1 MKNLKNIFVLLLIFV
16 VVGCSSV
23 EEREDL
29 VTPPVKEVVDEEVV
43 TEPPVEEVEK
53 PVVEEKKP
61 EEEKVVVPEKP
72 VVPTKPKEN
81 PKKEIV
87 IVGTADLHGRVF
99 PYKYKEFDRDDV
111 GGFARVATFVKQM
124 RKKYPDMLLV
134 DMGDAYFYEP
144 FVKTNSPSVTGILNY
159 LNYDMIVMGNHELYM
174 KNSYLVEE
182 LSKFNGKPIVNNVY
196 KAKDHTEGV
205 ILPSY
210 AIFNVDGVRV
220 AFTGSSIPQKGIR
233 KILLSYEYDIT
244 DPLPETQRS
253 VKELEGKYDL
263 LVGAFHLN
271 KFGQNGDSGVV
282 EVMEGVPE
290 FDFAF
295 NGHEHVDEG
304 DWTAAG
310 KHIIAN
316 NAYGIT
322 ASYAKIKMELID
334 QKWTVMSVEP
344 HIVPLENLEPDP
356 DFMMRYQSLHQE
368 TIDYV
373 DSGFHNWEKI
383 YHKLHQYIIP

>member
-1 MKNLKNIFVLLLIFV
+1 MKNLKNIIVLLLVFL

-29 VTPPVKEVVDEEVV
+29 VTPPVKEVVDEKPVV
-43 TEPPVEEVEK
+43 ETPVEEVEK
-53 PVVEEKKP
+53 PVVEEEKP
-61 EEEKVVVPEKP
+61 EEKVVEPVKP
-72 VVPTKPKEN
+72 VIPPKPKEN

-87 IVGTADLHGRVF
+87 IVGTADLHGRIF

-111 GGFARVATFVKQM
+111 GGFARVATFVKKM
-124 RKKYPDMLLV
+124 RRKYPDMLLI

-144 FVKTNSPSVTGILNY
+144 FVKADSPSVVGILND
-159 LNYDMIVMGNHELYM
+159 LKYDMMVMGNHELYM
-174 KNSYLVEE
+174 KNSYLMEE
-182 LSKFNGKPIVNNVY
+182 MGKFNGKAIVNNVY
-196 KAKDHTEGV
+196 KAKDHSEGI

-210 AIFNVDGVRV
+210 AIFNIDGVRV

-233 KILLSYEYDIT
+233 KILLSYEYDIA
-244 DPLPETQRS
+244 DPLLETQRS
-253 VKELEGKYDL
+253 VEEMEGKYDL

-271 KFGQNGDSGVV
+271 KFGQDGDSGVV
-282 EVMEGVPE
+282 EVMEGVPQ

-304 DWTAAG
+304 DWSAVG

-322 ASYAKIKMELID
+322 ASYAVVKMELIN
-334 QKWTVMSVEP
+334 QKWTVKSIEP

-356 DFMMRYQSLHQE
+356 EFMKKYEELHQE